1 MTEEV
6 DEEAEVAVQEGEEG
20 LRREEAGV
28 EALMTGEEVTIE
40 EVAEEDEGVL
50 KKEGD
55 SEMTGVRV
63 VVAVGDMEVA
73 VVAEKVEAEKVE
85 AEKVEAGKVEAG
97 KVEADLEE
105 RKTILTLG

>member
-6 DEEAEVAVQEGEEG
+6 DEEAEVAVEEGEEG

-28 EALMTGEEVTIE
+28 VALMTGEEVTIE
-40 EVAEEDEGVL
+40 EVAEEVEGVM

-73 VVAEKVEAEKVE
+73 VEVEKVEAEKAV
-85 AEKVEAGKVEAG
+85 AGKVEAG

-105 RKTILTLG
+105 RKTIPTLG